1 MKKFALSF
9 VALVVLTQ
17 GACAF
22 ASEQSTCTTT
32 NKGTF
37 LSGTV
42 TTGPR
47 FQAASQTIDGVKL
60 SHTIIYMRAD
70 QDGRSYQVAMDNV
83 YAVDYVQNS
92 TSIPAS
98 LAALKAGTK
107 VEVCGKKYSDGSGI
121 HWVHSN
127 CGATPTTSAPNGFI
141 KQISSTGAIGAN
153 LERSE
158 AYCYLWN

>member
-1 MKKFALSF
+1 MKPLLLSLASLLLLSQGPCAL
-9 VALVVLTQ
+9 
-17 GACAF
+17 
-22 ASEQSTCTTT
+22 ASEQTTCSA

-37 LSGTV
+37 LTGTV

-47 FQAASQTIDGVKL
+47 FQSATQTIDGIKL

-107 VEVCGKKYSDGSGI
+107 VEVCGEKYSDGTGI

-127 CGATPTTSAPNGFI
+127 CGATPTTTAPNGWV
-141 KQISSTGAIGAN
+141 KQISTSGAIGAN
-153 LERSE
+153 LERSQT
-158 AYCYLWN
+158 YCYLWN